1 MKKKVV
7 ILILGCALWAAA
19 VAFGLSRMLDYETS
33 PGDQAS
39 APSQWPVDSKISLSS
54 DHATLIMIAHPRCP
68 CTRAS
73 MGELAKL
80 MASLKG
86 RVTAYVLFVKP
97 AGMAEKWEKTDLWR
111 AAEEIP
117 DVMAL
122 CDEGGVEASRF
133 GSETSGQV
141 ILYDARGWL
150 LFQGGITAGRGRE
163 GDNQG
168 SDAIDSL
175 LTRGEADK
183 ATSPVFG
190 CPVFDHSKQG
200 EDKLCGRQ

>member
-19 VAFGLSRMLDYETS
+19 VAFGVSRMLAYETS
-33 PGDQAS
+33 PGIAAS
-39 APSQWPVDSKISLSS
+39 APSRWPADSRISLSS
-54 DHATLIMIAHPRCP
+54 DRATLIMVVHPRCP

-80 MASLKG
+80 MASVQG
-86 RVTAYVLFVKP
+86 RVTVYVLFVKP
-97 AGMAEKWEKTDLWR
+97 AGMIENWEKTDLWR
-111 AAEEIP
+111 EAEEIP

-122 CDEGGVEASRF
+122 CDEGGIEASRF
-133 GSETSGQV
+133 RAETSGQV
-141 ILYDARGWL
+141 ILYDARGRL
-150 LFQGGITAGRGRE
+150 LFQGGITAGRGRA
-163 GDNQG
+163 GDNEG
-168 SDAIDSL
+168 ADAICSL
-175 LTRGEADK
+175 LTGGEADK

-190 CPVFDHSKQG
+190 CSVFDHSKQG